1 MTEYSKYEISQL
13 IKLVNN
19 GESYISTLG
28 ITEDIPVYVDFVE
41 GRQWARKPAPGT
53 EWLPRFVLNITKMI
67 VRNKK
72 SGILSSPV
80 KLLFKGER
88 EDDKVQMFNDF
99 VEYIQKEMRQED
111 LDDKAVWDGVVK
123 GTGAWYYYWDENAK
137 GLDSSYVGG
146 VRGQNID
153 VLNLFVANPQIKDI
167 QKQEWVIIK
176 SREQEDVI
184 KAIADNPE
192 DIQEND
198 EDKSY
203 YTNNLEQDDSKLVT
217 VHTMFFRENGEVHVV
232 QFTNKAIINKARPLT
247 PEIEEK
253 ENKEDTEEKED
264 KKKTAKFTRY
274 PLVIWD
280 YETREN
286 SCYGRGEVE
295 DVIPA
300 QKEINFTYSMMLKN
314 IQDNA
319 WNKWLVKSANRDVE
333 ISNTPGEILEDQYQG
348 NADGIKPVQTQMF
361 SSFPATL
368 ISDILEKVRTV
379 TGSTEVM
386 SGEVPSANMSGTA
399 IAQLQSA
406 AERPIEDI
414 RKRFWRAKEEQGRV
428 LEQFF
433 RVFYVGEMAKPF
445 YRTVERDGQKT
456 RELAAFNG
464 QDYIDVD
471 FDVVVEAGAG
481 TKWSEISIIQSL
493 EAMLAKG
500 LISPESFIQAYPN
513 SIMPNKKELLD
524 AVSLNKQGLE
534 AQLQQALAT
543 IEQQK
548 EAIDGVNALI
558 DERKQLKEKLAI
570 VMGAYLEAVNQNNAT
585 NQALQEAIGDAQ
597 TMAQMIGGQNEMSQM
612 PVRNDIQTNR
622 K

>member
-1 MTEYSKYEISQL
+1 MTKYSDFEITQL
-13 IKLVNN
+13 TKLVTN

-28 ITEDIPVYVDFVE
+28 LTEDIPVYVDFVE
-41 GRQWARKPAPGT
+41 GRQWARKSAPGT

-88 EDDKVQMFNDF
+88 EDDKVQLFNDF

-123 GTGAWYYYWDENAK
+123 GTGVWYYYWDENAK
-137 GLDSSYVGG
+137 GLDSSYTGG

-176 SREQEDVI
+176 SREREEAI
-184 KAIADNPE
+184 KQIANNPE
-192 DIQEND
+192 EIQEND
-198 EDKSY
+198 DDKSY
-203 YTNNLEQDDSKLVT
+203 YTNKLEQDDSKLVT
-217 VHTMFFRENGEVHVV
+217 VYTMFFRENGEVYVV
-232 QFTNKAIINKARPLT
+232 QFTDKTIIDKARPLT
-247 PEIEEK
+247 PEIEGESK
-253 ENKEDTEEKED
+253 TERT
-264 KKKTAKFTRY
+264 KTFKFTRY
-274 PLVIWD
+274 PIVVWD

-333 ISNTPGEILEDQYQG
+333 ITNTPGEVLKDQYQG

-368 ISDILEKVRTV
+368 IADILEKVRTV

-386 SGEVPSANMSGTA
+386 SGEIPSANMSGTA

-445 YRTVERDGQKT
+445 YRTVEAGGQKI
-456 RELAAFNG
+456 RELADFDG
-464 QDYIDVD
+464 QNYVDVD

-493 EAMLAKG
+493 ESMLAKG
-500 LISPESFIQAYPN
+500 VISVESFIQAYPN

-534 AQLQQALAT
+534 AQLQQALQQL
-543 IEQQK
+543 EQQK
-548 EAIDGVNALI
+548 EAIAGVKALL
-558 DERKQLKEKLAI
+558 DERQQLKEKLA
-570 VMGAYLEAVNQNNAT
+570 VLSGAYLEAVNQNNAT
-585 NQALQEAIGDAQ
+585 NKALQEAIVDAQ
-597 TMAQMIGGQNEMSQM
+597 TMAQMLGGQNEMSKMQ
-612 PVRNDIQTNR
+612 D
-622 K
+622 

>member
-1 MTEYSKYEISQL
+1 MTNYREYEISQL

-28 ITEDIPVYVDFVE
+28 LTEDIPIYVDFVE
-41 GRQWARKPAPGT
+41 GRQWARKPAVGT

-88 EDDKVQMFNDF
+88 EDDSVQLFNDF

-123 GTGAWYYYWDENAK
+123 GTGVWYYYWDENAK
-137 GLDSSYVGG
+137 GLDSSYTGG

-167 QKQEWVIIK
+167 QKQEWVIVK
-176 SREQEDVI
+176 SREREDAI

-192 DIQEND
+192 EIQEND

-203 YTNNLEQDDSKLVT
+203 YTNKLEQDNSKLVT
-217 VHTMFFRENGEVHVV
+217 VYTMFFRESGEVCVV
-232 QFTNKAIINKARPLT
+232 QFTDKAIINKARPLT
-247 PEIEEK
+247 PEME
-253 ENKEDTEEKED
+253 TEEK
-264 KKKTAKFTRY
+264 TFKFTRY
-274 PLVIWD
+274 PIVVWD

-319 WNKWLVKSANRDVE
+319 WNKWLVKSANRSVE
-333 ISNTPGEILEDQYQG
+333 ISNTPGEVLEDQYQG
-348 NADGIKPVQTQMF
+348 TGDGIKPVQTQMF

-386 SGEVPSANMSGTA
+386 SGEIPSANMSGTA

-445 YRTVERDGQKT
+445 YRTVETDGQKI
-456 RELAAFNG
+456 RELVDFNG
-464 QDYIDVD
+464 QNYDDVD

-493 EAMLAKG
+493 ENMLAKG
-500 LISPESFIQAYPN
+500 AISVESFIQAYPN

-524 AVSLNKQGLE
+524 AVSMNKQGVE
-534 AQLQQALAT
+534 AQLQQALAV

-548 EAIDGVNALI
+548 EAIDGVKALL
-558 DERKQLKEKLAI
+558 DERQQLKEKLA
-570 VMGAYLEAVNQNNAT
+570 VLSGAYLEAVNQNNAT
-585 NQALQEAIGDAQ
+585 NKALQEAIGDAQ
-597 TMAQMIGGQNEMSQM
+597 TMAQMLGGQNEMSKMQ
-612 PVRNDIQTNR
+612 D
-622 K
+622 